1 MRRFAL
7 VSAVSLL
14 AAGPTLA
21 RSALAQSAAYAQPP
35 EPTAYWV
42 SFPTG
47 SAQLH
52 QNDLETIMGV
62 ANYMKKFPDLFATIE
77 GKTDTVGTSD
87 YNEHLSEKR
96 AEAVFE
102 ALVYTNGIPASRT
115 HIHWTGEHLPNVP
128 TADQQAELQ
137 NRVVVIT
144 LR

>member
-1 MRRFAL
+1 MPSLVMRRFAL

-21 RSALAQSAAYAQPP
+21 QPP
-35 EPTAYWV
+35 QPTAYWI

-47 SAQLH
+47 STQLH
-52 QNDLETIMGV
+52 QADHETIKGV
-62 ANYMKKFPDLFATIE
+62 ANYMKLHPDMMATIE

-96 AEAVFE
+96 ATAVFE
-102 ALVYTNGIPASRT
+102 ALVYENEIPASRM
-115 HIHWTGEHLPNVP
+115 HIHWTGERLPNVP

>member
-1 MRRFAL
+1 MGRFAL
-7 VSAVSLL
+7 VGAISLL
-14 AAGPTLA
+14 AAGTTL
-21 RSALAQSAAYAQPP
+21 AQPP
-35 EPTAYWV
+35 APTAYWI

-47 SAQLH
+47 SVQLH
-52 QNDLETIMGV
+52 QADHETIKGV
-62 ANYMKKFPDLFATIE
+62 ANYMKQHLDLVATIE
-77 GKTDTVGTSD
+77 GKTDTVGTQD

-96 AEAVFE
+96 ANAVFE
-102 ALVYTNGIPASRT
+102 ALVYENGIPASRT